1 MRLVSWAE
9 AILILG
15 LALLFPYL
23 IIFTGD
29 QLFIMYLKSQC
40 HDYIYMFK
48 IEYFPYWFE
57 RYIVVGSGVM
67 MLLSTIGRG
76 LRIWLG
82 RITIFVIF
90 LIWSVIVNTS
100 FGTIQQDG
108 VLFRSPSTYYNTQ
121 KISWKEVCNVT
132 LEIVRRPYGR
142 SNKFTYGILNVK
154 ANNKLVEVPFSF
166 VNEED
171 RENLIKVLQ
180 FLYQRDIQV
189 QTHFD
194 YSVRS
199 EILQYTNK
207 DKEFLDVLR
216 TLTVKKI

>member
-15 LALLFPYL
+15 LALLFPYF
-23 IIFTGD
+23 IIFAGD
-29 QLFIMYLKSQC
+29 QLFMYLKSQR
-40 HDYIYMFK
+40 HDYICMFK

-67 MLLSTIGRG
+67 MLLLTIGRG
-76 LRIWLG
+76 LKIWLG
-82 RITIFVIF
+82 RITIIVIL
-90 LIWSVIVNTS
+90 LIWSIIVNTS

-108 VLFRSPSTYYNTQ
+108 VLFRSPGTYYNIQ
-121 KISWKEVCNVT
+121 KISWKEVRNVT
-132 LEIVRRPYGR
+132 LELVRRPYGR

-154 ANNKLVEVPFSF
+154 ANNKLVEVPFSC

-180 FLYQRDIQV
+180 FLYQKDIKV
-189 QTHFD
+189 EMHFD
-194 YSVRS
+194 YSARS

-207 DKEFLDVLR
+207 EFLDVLR
-216 TLTVKKI
+216 TITAKRI